1 MEDTYFVGEISGLP
15 AQDSFGHGHQMPANL
30 AVCSVFDGH
39 GGASVSEYCSKHF
52 QGRATGC
59 IGQLLGGSAV
69 DFHEAVLTGLRRA
82 FLALDQELGKEA
94 QLCGTTATACILS
107 EDQIYI
113 ASCGDSRAII
123 ARDGSALQLIQD
135 HSLDRQ
141 DEKDRV
147 IKAGGR
153 VLWNNGY
160 RVMGAL
166 SMSRA
171 LGDKVLQS
179 YGVSPEP
186 EVARIPRSSKD
197 DFLLVATDG
206 LWNAMTNQECVDIC
220 QQALRSGRASRQKII
235 AAIPNLLANIA
246 IKRGSSDNIT
256 IICLDLQPTKPV
268 APLAPSRSLPE
279 PLPMADILIVT
290 PPGDGD
296 GVTSD
301 TGDSP
306 VPVAGGK
313 GVLHANSAPAAAA
326 DGTAAAAGAG
336 AAVPLR
342 QRSASFEAG
351 CKPIISSSSSKSSG
365 WDLSPPVQR
374 AVSSPLPLGV
384 PRSGSPTLGSS
395 SRTVTTATAP
405 PCATTAAAA
414 AATVAVPRALNV
426 NFGLMSRLPVAST
439 LVCPYAVSSGTCT
452 APGAMTHGLTRGRMN
467 TGVLDGKP
475 IHEQQQQLAAEAVAL
490 GFKDYYMHQPQ
501 QQQGELSLITTSSAA
516 ASVGGGVSTAAYRA
530 SGGGTYG
537 CPEGFSSKKGP
548 YAYLQQ
554 QQQQGGNPWSIS
566 SGFNSAAFSS
576 GRWVGGC
583 AGPGAFG
590 RPSGNYNVPA
600 VIERV
605 HSGPSACAAAS
616 LLRSSSSSGLP
627 CATLSEGL
635 RVRVVPG
642 VQAGG
647 GEV

>member
-279 PLPMADILIVT
+279 PL
-290 PPGDGD
+290 
-296 GVTSD
+296 
-301 TGDSP
+301 
-306 VPVAGGK
+306 
-313 GVLHANSAPAAAA
+313 
-326 DGTAAAAGAG
+326 
-336 AAVPLR
+336 
-342 QRSASFEAG
+342 
-351 CKPIISSSSSKSSG
+351 
-365 WDLSPPVQR
+365 
-374 AVSSPLPLGV
+374 LG
-384 PRSGSPTLGSS
+384 
-395 SRTVTTATAP
+395 
-405 PCATTAAAA
+405 
-414 AATVAVPRALNV
+414 
-426 NFGLMSRLPVAST
+426 
-439 LVCPYAVSSGTCT
+439 
-452 APGAMTHGLTRGRMN
+452 H
-467 TGVLDGKP
+467 
-475 IHEQQQQLAAEAVAL
+475 
-490 GFKDYYMHQPQ
+490 HQ
-501 QQQGELSLITTSSAA
+501 E
-516 ASVGGGVSTAAYRA
+516 
-530 SGGGTYG
+530 
-537 CPEGFSSKKGP
+537 E
-548 YAYLQQ
+548 
-554 QQQQGGNPWSIS
+554 
-566 SGFNSAAFSS
+566 
-576 GRWVGGC
+576 
-583 AGPGAFG
+583 
-590 RPSGNYNVPA
+590 
-600 VIERV
+600 
-605 HSGPSACAAAS
+605 
-616 LLRSSSSSGLP
+616 
-627 CATLSEGL
+627 
-635 RVRVVPG
+635 
-642 VQAGG
+642 
-647 GEV
+647 